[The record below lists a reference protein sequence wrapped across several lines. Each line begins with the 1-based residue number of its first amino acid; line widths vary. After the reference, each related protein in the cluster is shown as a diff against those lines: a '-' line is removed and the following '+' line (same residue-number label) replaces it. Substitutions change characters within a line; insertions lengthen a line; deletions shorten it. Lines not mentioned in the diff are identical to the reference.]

1 MRHNLDISDMEGKY
15 CAILSDMT
23 SEVRASAESW
33 YSGATTFALGLCEIR
48 TDWDLATAAS
58 VISALSPRERWESNK
73 AKALAFAMGA
83 PIRGLGRNIRRAEL
97 ASRIGY
103 DALTGPKTFEFA
115 RAIAGDSEAV
125 VIDTWML
132 KAIGRKSCTRKQ
144 YHAIAV
150 AVTGA
155 ARKFGMTPREAQ
167 AAIWILVRGRAD

>member
-1 MRHNLDISDMEGKY
+1 MRFTLDISDMVGKY
-15 CAILSDMT
+15 SEVLSRIT
-23 SEVRASAESW
+23 PEVRASAESW
-33 YSGATTFALGLCEIR
+33 YSGATTFAHGLCAIR
-48 TDWDLATAAS
+48 TDWNLATAAS

-132 KAIGRKSCTRKQ
+132 KVLGRKSCTRKQ
-144 YHAIAV
+144 YHQIATAV
-150 AVTGA
+150 AIT
-155 ARKFGMTPREAQ
+155 ARNFDMTPREAQ
-167 AAIWILVRGRAD
+167 AAIWIIVRGSPD